1 MKTPLYLSR
10 RFWLLVVDAVVS
22 LVGLIGGIYL
32 SPDNLKFILGI
43 IAVLQPVVIF
53 VVDGY
58 TKEDVATTNAIA
70 AGIDP
75 SLLKKR

>member
-22 LVGLIGGIYL
+22 LVSLIGGIYL
-32 SPDNLKFILGI
+32 SPENLKFILGI

-53 VVDGY
+53 VIDGY
-58 TKEDVATTNAIA
+58 TKEDVATTNALA
-70 AGIDP
+70 AGVSKSD
-75 SLLKKR
+75 LKK